1 MGWQD
6 RLTEL
11 EGTVRAA
18 TAPQVHMILDK
29 LKVTEI
35 LLMLDNPSNLL
46 KLMVDCMFAAEPKQ
60 PIQLSKRSRAP

>member
-46 KLMVDCMFAAEPKQ
+46 KLMVECM
-60 PIQLSKRSRAP
+60 